1 MKKIVDI
8 IKDGIKLT
16 LTPAINDKTGEKL
29 GFIPFE
35 LNSKMTASAF
45 LAQWKRE
52 DANAPIISVRPMNIA
67 RAAFVAA
74 DMLGIIGNGK
84 AAYKLRSILENAD
97 IRAAVDDTDEK
108 AATVAKIGVDIRRA
122 EKQAERAALVG
133 VNGAK
138 LENERTALAAM
149 RSDYEGA
156 KIALAAARKF
166 ENDLCAAKVAELFP
180 TFHND
185 ENENK

>member
-1 MKKIVDI
+1 MNKIIDI
-8 IKDGIKLT
+8 IKNGIKLT

-45 LAQWKRE
+45 FAQWKRE
-52 DANAPIISVRPMNIA
+52 DATAPIISIRPMNIA

-84 AAYKLRSILENAD
+84 AAYKLRSILENAE
-97 IRAAVDDTDEK
+97 IRAAVDTTDEK

-133 VNGAK
+133 VDGAK
-138 LENERTALAAM
+138 LENERTALAVM
-149 RSDYEGA
+149 RSEYEGA
-156 KIALAAARKF
+156 KIALAAARKS